1 MAISAD
7 VQKSAHDLLTF
18 IDASPSPWHA
28 VASAAERLNQQGFE
42 ALSEVES
49 WQLKAGGRYF
59 VARNGSII
67 AFVVGQQSPVSNG
80 FNMIGAHTD
89 SPGLRLKPNAA

>member
-7 VQKSAHDLLTF
+7 VQKSARDLLAF

-28 VASAAERLNQQGFE
+28 VATAAERLNQQGFE
-42 ALSEVES
+42 ALSEVDS

-67 AFVVGQQSPVSNG
+67 AFVMGQQSPVSTG
-80 FNMIGAHTD
+80 
-89 SPGLRLKPNAA
+89 